1 MTYDELLQARLKE
14 FSTEELKEEI
24 KRRAKIKRQ
33 AADAIPRC
41 RTCEYCEKREAVY
54 GDYYYCQRRTYKYKK
69 LSTERN
75 YIVTPSKKG
84 CTLYKRKIE

>member
-41 RTCEYCEKREAVY
+41 RNCEYCEKREV
-54 GDYYYCQRRTYKYKK
+54 GCFDLYYCLKRTYKYKK

-75 YIVTPSKKG
+75 YVVTPSKMG
-84 CTLYKRKIE
+84 CLLYKRKTE